1 MGQMPSRAGTVLI
14 ARPDRL
20 WTQWH
25 RDTSMVYMRRQ
36 PIALR
41 GGVATAIEPEDHVR
55 GVAAARD
62 STTVATW
69 TVVSRVTGLLRFAVI
84 GAVLGPTFFGN
95 TYQFTNSLPNLIY
108 YGFLAGSLFSS
119 LLVPALV
126 GHIDAGDRRASER
139 VAGGFLGATLLA
151 LALITPLAIGLGPQ
165 ALRLASLGGGNGAA
179 AGAQAHLAQ
188 F

>member
-1 MGQMPSRAGTVLI
+1 MGQMPSRAGTVRI

-25 RDTSMVYMRRQ
+25 RDMSMVYMRRQ

-41 GGVATAIEPEDHVR
+41 VGVATAIEPEDHVS

-62 STTVATW
+62 STTVAAW
-69 TVVSRVTGLLRFAVI
+69 TIVSRVTGLVKFAVI

-95 TYQFTNSLPNLIY
+95 TYQFTNSLPNLLY
-108 YGFLAGSLFSS
+108 YGLLAGLLFSP

-126 GHIDAGDRRASER
+126 RAIDAHDHQSSER
-139 VAGGFLGATLLA
+139 GAGGVLG
-151 LALITPLAIGLGPQ
+151 ITPGLLLGGAPPADPVGSHVVRFA
-165 ALRLASLGGGNGAA
+165 ALRGRAPAA
-179 AGAQAHLAQ
+179 
-188 F
+188 